1 MNEVVFKTLK
11 QKDFIVKSFV
21 LKVAAEL
28 DLSLADTILLIYLSN
43 QEIPVLDIENIK
55 ETTYLTEEKILE
67 SFGKLTS
74 MNLIQ
79 VNVGKNKD
87 GKIEEII
94 SLDNLI
100 QSVTQDI
107 NTGIKKKT
115 TVDLFSLIE
124 EEFGRTLSSM
134 EYEIINNWVKT
145 FDPEMIKEALRE
157 AVYNNAKSLKYIES
171 ILYAWK
177 DKGYKSIDDI
187 HKGYV
192 EYANKSESKDLYDFN
207 WLDDED

>member
-107 NTGIKKKT
+107 TTGIKKKT

-145 FDPEMIKEALRE
+145 FDTEMIKEALRE

-192 EYANKSESKDLYDFN
+192 EYANKSETKDLYDFN

>member
-1 MNEVVFKTLK
+1 
-11 QKDFIVKSFV
+11 
-21 LKVAAEL
+21 
-28 DLSLADTILLIYLSN
+28 
-43 QEIPVLDIENIK
+43 
-55 ETTYLTEEKILE
+55 
-67 SFGKLTS
+67 
-74 MNLIQ
+74 
-79 VNVGKNKD
+79 
-87 GKIEEII
+87 
-94 SLDNLI
+94 
-100 QSVTQDI
+100 
-107 NTGIKKKT
+107 
-115 TVDLFSLIE
+115 
-124 EEFGRTLSSM
+124 M

-145 FDPEMIKEALRE
+145 FDSEMIKEALRG

>member
-79 VNVGKNKD
+79 VNVEKNKD
-87 GKIEEII
+87 GKIEEIL

-107 NTGIKKKT
+107 TTGLKKKSA
-115 TVDLFSLIE
+115 VDLFSLIE

-134 EYEIINNWVKT
+134 EYEIINNWVNS
-145 FDPEMIKEALRE
+145 FDVEMIKEALRE

-187 HKGYV
+187 HKGLV
-192 EYANKSESKDLYDFN
+192 EYADKSEVKDLYDFN
-207 WLDDED
+207 WLEDED

>member
-79 VNVGKNKD
+79 VNVEKNKD
-87 GKIEEII
+87 GKIEEIL

-107 NTGIKKKT
+107 TTGLKKKS

-134 EYEIINNWVKT
+134 EYEIINNWVNS
-145 FDPEMIKEALRE
+145 FDVEMIKEALRE

-187 HKGYV
+187 HKGLV
-192 EYANKSESKDLYDFN
+192 EYADKSEVKDLYDFN
-207 WLDDED
+207 WLEDED

>member
-107 NTGIKKKT
+107 TTGIKKKT

-157 AVYNNAKSLKYIES
+157 AVYNNAKSLKYIET

>member
-107 NTGIKKKT
+107 TTGIKKKT

>member
-28 DLSLADTILLIYLSN
+28 DLTLADTILLIYLSN

-107 NTGIKKKT
+107 TTGIKKKT

>member
-28 DLSLADTILLIYLSN
+28 DLTLADTILLIYLSN

-100 QSVTQDI
+100 QSVTQYI
-107 NTGIKKKT
+107 TTGIKKKT

>member
-107 NTGIKKKT
+107 TTGIKKKT

-145 FDPEMIKEALRE
+145 FDSEMIKEALRE